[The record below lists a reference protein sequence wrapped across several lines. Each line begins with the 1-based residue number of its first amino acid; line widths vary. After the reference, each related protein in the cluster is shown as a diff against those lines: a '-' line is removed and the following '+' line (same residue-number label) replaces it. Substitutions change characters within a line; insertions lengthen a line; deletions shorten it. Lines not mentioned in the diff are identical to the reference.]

1 MALEQLSL
9 RTCQLLSL
17 CHFVEKDVFG
27 LRRESSV
34 SSAGSVEVAVAVLLA
49 VCIIV
54 VLTIL
59 GYCFFKNQTKNFH
72 SPLHQPPPTPASST
86 VSTTEDTE
94 HLVYNHTTQP
104 L

>member
-34 SSAGSVEVAVAVLLA
+34 PSAGKPSLS
-49 VCIIV
+49 C
-54 VLTIL
+54 
-59 GYCFFKNQTKNFH
+59 
-72 SPLHQPPPTPASST
+72 HQ
-86 VSTTEDTE
+86 VDT
-94 HLVYNHTTQP
+94 
-104 L
+104 